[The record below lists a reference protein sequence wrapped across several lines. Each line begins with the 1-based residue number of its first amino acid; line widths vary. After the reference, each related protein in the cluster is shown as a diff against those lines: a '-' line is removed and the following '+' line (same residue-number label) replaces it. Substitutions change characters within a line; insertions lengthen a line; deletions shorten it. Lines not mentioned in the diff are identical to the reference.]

1 MDQILF
7 RDLQEPQKDYFLC
20 DPCFAWDVHWANLCL
35 VSSLDNCIVLVHH
48 KGKRTLDLTHSNVV
62 DVTCTGGSRSR
73 QCH

>member
-1 MDQILF
+1 MDQKLF

-20 DPCFAWDVHWANLCL
+20 DPCSAWDVHWANLCL

-48 KGKRTLDLTHSNVV
+48 EGKRTLDLMHSNVV